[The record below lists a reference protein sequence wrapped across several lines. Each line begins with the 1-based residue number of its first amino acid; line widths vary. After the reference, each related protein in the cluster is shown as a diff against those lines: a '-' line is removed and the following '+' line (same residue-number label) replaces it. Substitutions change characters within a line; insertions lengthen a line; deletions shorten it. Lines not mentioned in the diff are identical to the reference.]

1 MAGDARC
8 VQKDRQ
14 MMRNDDRAHKHA
26 LMTHGTKKC
35 GAGNVIE
42 KQLLQRTSLAVLFST
57 RSVMWLMPN
66 LSTRGCSAKQQV
78 RGTFVLIE
86 MEARDKHLLAG
97 VGLLAGGNSVSHAL
111 QTLRLV
117 LLGLGLV
124 P

>member
-1 MAGDARC
+1 M
-8 VQKDRQ
+8 
-14 MMRNDDRAHKHA
+14 
-26 LMTHGTKKC
+26 
-35 GAGNVIE
+35 IE
-42 KQLLQRTSLAVLFST
+42 MQLLQRTSLAVLFST

-78 RGTFVLIE
+78 RGWL
-86 MEARDKHLLAG
+86 EARDARACSEEHLLAR
-97 VGLLAGGNSVSHAL
+97 VGLLAGGNSVSDAL

>member
-1 MAGDARC
+1 MVDAELEHEGLQCKTAGKRH
-8 VQKDRQ
+8 
-14 MMRNDDRAHKHA
+14 MR
-26 LMTHGTKKC
+26 
-35 GAGNVIE
+35 
-42 KQLLQRTSLAVLFST
+42 
-57 RSVMWLMPN
+57 
-66 LSTRGCSAKQQV
+66 
-78 RGTFVLIE
+78 IE